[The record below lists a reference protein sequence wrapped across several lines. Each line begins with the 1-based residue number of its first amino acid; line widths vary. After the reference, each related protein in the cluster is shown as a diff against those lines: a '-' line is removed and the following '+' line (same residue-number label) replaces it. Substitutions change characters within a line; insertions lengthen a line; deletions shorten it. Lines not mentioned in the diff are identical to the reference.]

1 MWIYDLWGK
10 GDCWKA
16 STRELK
22 SLLSRRL
29 RKTRFVGIMEAEFE
43 SNILVIKE
51 GRVNVNGKCH
61 KGSLLL
67 GRKTIEPTQL

>member
-1 MWIYDLWGK
+1 MRMWIYDLWGK

-29 RKTRFVGIMEAEFE
+29 RKTRFVGIMEFE
-43 SNILVIKE
+43 SNILVIIE
-51 GRVNVNGKCH
+51 GRVNEN
-61 KGSLLL
+61 
-67 GRKTIEPTQL
+67 

>member
-1 MWIYDLWGK
+1 MRNMRKMRMWIYDLWGK

-16 STRELK
+16 STKELK

-29 RKTRFVGIMEAEFE
+29 RKTWFVGIMEAEFE

-51 GRVNVNGKCH
+51 GRLNEN
-61 KGSLLL
+61 
-67 GRKTIEPTQL
+67 

>member
-29 RKTRFVGIMEAEFE
+29 RKKIRSLFKEIEKKIRTRFVGILEAEFE
-43 SNILVIKE
+43 SSILVIKK
-51 GRVNVNGKCH
+51 GVNEN
-61 KGSLLL
+61 
-67 GRKTIEPTQL
+67 

>member
-1 MWIYDLWGK
+1 MIEKYEKDEILDQKLRKMRMWIYDLWGK

-16 STRELK
+16 STKELK

-29 RKTRFVGIMEAEFE
+29 GKTRFVGIMEAEFE

-51 GRVNVNGKCH
+51 GRVNEN
-61 KGSLLL
+61 
-67 GRKTIEPTQL
+67 